1 MCQAIMELDFSNKA
15 QLPTHR
21 CLFSREIP
29 LCYMIG
35 LDDNGRRIEA
45 ERIAE
50 SEIRIINENPLVIRP
65 NGCAAC
71 HVLFIIANKMKISE
85 QDAADMLSEV
95 LLDNNQLNDQFIEMV
110 ENIHMKQRTMGLT
123 FVSKSREAKDRRIE
137 SQFKNTLN
145 ELLGDAS
152 HYGSEI
158 VLRKLIMSQ
167 IALELAQNL
176 GIDYHASTE
185 ELYYYMRK
193 KDMETHTELMHI
205 IKSIIDKT
213 TMKK

>member
-1 MCQAIMELDFSNKA
+1 
-15 QLPTHR
+15 
-21 CLFSREIP
+21 
-29 LCYMIG
+29 MIG
-35 LDDNGRRIEA
+35 LDDNRRRIEA

-50 SEIRIINENPLVIRP
+50 WEIRTVNENPLAIRS

-71 HVLFIIANKMKISE
+71 HVLFTIANKMRINE

-110 ENIHMKQRTMGLT
+110 ENVHMKQRTMGLN
-123 FVSKSREAKDRRIE
+123 FVLKSREAKDRRIE
-137 SQFKNTLN
+137 SQFKNTPN

-152 HYGSEI
+152 HYGTEI
-158 VLRKLIMSQ
+158 VLRKLIVSQ
-167 IALELAQNL
+167 IALQMAQNL
-176 GIDYHASTE
+176 GIDYHAVTE

-193 KDMETHTELMHI
+193 KDGESHTELMHI

-213 TMKK
+213 KKVENNLRATIRIYYYFGKDVSKQQGSL

>member
-1 MCQAIMELDFSNKA
+1 
-15 QLPTHR
+15 
-21 CLFSREIP
+21 
-29 LCYMIG
+29 MIG

-50 SEIRIINENPLVIRP
+50 REIRIVNENPLVIRP

-71 HVLFIIANKMKISE
+71 HVLFTIANKMKISE

-95 LLDNNQLNDQFIEMV
+95 LLDNNQLNNQFIEMV

-123 FVSKSREAKDRRIE
+123 FVLKSREEKDRRIE
-137 SQFKNTLN
+137 SLFKNTLN

-167 IALELAQNL
+167 IALELAQNF

-193 KDMETHTELMHI
+193 KDTETHTELMHI

-213 TMKK
+213 IKK

>member
-1 MCQAIMELDFSNKA
+1 
-15 QLPTHR
+15 
-21 CLFSREIP
+21 
-29 LCYMIG
+29 MIG
-35 LDDNGRRIEA
+35 LDDNRRRIEA

-50 SEIRIINENPLVIRP
+50 REIRIVNENPLVIRP

-71 HVLFIIANKMKISE
+71 HVLFMIANKMKISE

-95 LLDNNQLNDQFIEMV
+95 LLDNKQLNDQFIEMV

-123 FVSKSREAKDRRIE
+123 FVLKNREAKDRRIE

-152 HYGSEI
+152 YYGSEI

-193 KDMETHTELMHI
+193 KDTETHTELMQI

-213 TMKK
+213 IKK

>member
-1 MCQAIMELDFSNKA
+1 
-15 QLPTHR
+15 
-21 CLFSREIP
+21 
-29 LCYMIG
+29 MIG
-35 LDDNGRRIEA
+35 LDDNRRRIEA

-50 SEIRIINENPLVIRP
+50 REIRIVNENPLLIRS

-71 HVLFIIANKMKISE
+71 HVLFTIANKMKISE

-110 ENIHMKQRTMGLT
+110 ESVHMKQRAMGLT
-123 FVSKSREAKDRRIE
+123 FVLKSREAKDRRIE
-137 SQFKNTLN
+137 SQFKDTLN

-158 VLRKLIMSQ
+158 VLRKLTMSQ

-176 GIDYHASTE
+176 GIDYHAATE

-193 KDMETHTELMHI
+193 KDMETHTELMQLI
-205 IKSIIDKT
+205 RSIIGKT
-213 TMKK
+213 IKK

>member
-1 MCQAIMELDFSNKA
+1 
-15 QLPTHR
+15 
-21 CLFSREIP
+21 
-29 LCYMIG
+29 MID
-35 LDDNGRRIEA
+35 LDDNKRRAVVGRITEK
-45 ERIAE
+45 
-50 SEIRIINENPLVIRP
+50 EIGIVNENPLVIRS

-71 HVLFIIANKMKISE
+71 HILFTLANKMKISE
-85 QDAADMLSEV
+85 QDAADLLSEV

-110 ENIHMKQRTMGLT
+110 ENVHMKQRTMGLT
-123 FVSKSREAKDRRIE
+123 FVLKSRVAKDRRIE

-145 ELLGDAS
+145 EILGDAS

-176 GIDYHASTE
+176 GIDYHAATE

-193 KDMETHTELMHI
+193 KDTETHTELMHL
-205 IKSIIDKT
+205 IKSIINKIE
-213 TMKK
+213 KNRK

>member
-1 MCQAIMELDFSNKA
+1 
-15 QLPTHR
+15 
-21 CLFSREIP
+21 
-29 LCYMIG
+29 MIG

-50 SEIRIINENPLVIRP
+50 REIRIVNENPLLIRS

-71 HVLFIIANKMKISE
+71 HVLFTIANKMKTSE

-110 ENIHMKQRTMGLT
+110 ESVHMKQRTMGLT
-123 FVSKSREAKDRRIE
+123 FVLKSREAKDRRIE

-158 VLRKLIMSQ
+158 VLRKLIMYQ

-176 GIDYHASTE
+176 GIDYHAATE

-193 KDMETHTELMHI
+193 KDMETHTELMQLI
-205 IKSIIDKT
+205 RSIIGKT
-213 TMKK
+213 IKK

>member
-1 MCQAIMELDFSNKA
+1 
-15 QLPTHR
+15 
-21 CLFSREIP
+21 
-29 LCYMIG
+29 MIG
-35 LDDNGRRIEA
+35 LDDNRRRIEA

-50 SEIRIINENPLVIRP
+50 REIRIVNENPLVIRP

-71 HVLFIIANKMKISE
+71 HVLFMIANKMKISE

-123 FVSKSREAKDRRIE
+123 FVLKNREAKDRRIE

-145 ELLGDAS
+145 ELLGDTS
-152 HYGSEI
+152 YYGSEI

-193 KDMETHTELMHI
+193 KDTETHTELMQI

-213 TMKK
+213 IKK

>member
-1 MCQAIMELDFSNKA
+1 
-15 QLPTHR
+15 
-21 CLFSREIP
+21 
-29 LCYMIG
+29 
-35 LDDNGRRIEA
+35 
-45 ERIAE
+45 
-50 SEIRIINENPLVIRP
+50 
-65 NGCAAC
+65 
-71 HVLFIIANKMKISE
+71 
-85 QDAADMLSEV
+85 
-95 LLDNNQLNDQFIEMV
+95 MV

-123 FVSKSREAKDRRIE
+123 FVSKSREAKDRRID

-213 TMKK
+213 IKNRK

>member
-1 MCQAIMELDFSNKA
+1 
-15 QLPTHR
+15 
-21 CLFSREIP
+21 
-29 LCYMIG
+29 MID
-35 LDDNGRRIEA
+35 LDDNKRRALA

-50 SEIRIINENPLVIRP
+50 REIGIVNESPFVIRS

-71 HVLFIIANKMKISE
+71 HILFTLVNKMKISE
-85 QDAADMLSEV
+85 QDAADLLSEV

-110 ENIHMKQRTMGLT
+110 ENVHMKQRTMGLT
-123 FVSKSREAKDRRIE
+123 FVLKSREAKDRRIE

-145 ELLGDAS
+145 ETLGDAS

-167 IALELAQNL
+167 IALELAQNI
-176 GIDYHASTE
+176 GIDYHAATE

-193 KDMETHTELMHI
+193 KDTETHTELMHL
-205 IKSIIDKT
+205 IKSIINKT
-213 TMKK
+213 EKSKK